1 MMNRRLRPP
10 PHGSMLDA
18 TLHLSECR
26 SGKWKTKTMT
36 LRVSTA
42 VYPSLDGR
50 TALVTG
56 GASGIGAAIVRGFAR
71 QGSRVAIL
79 DVDDIAGRALA
90 SELGDDVLFLHCD
103 LTDVDALRGAVAEVE
118 ARFGP
123 IRALVNNAANDQ
135 RFEIDEIT
143 PEQWDASQSVNIRQ
157 QFFVAQAVRAG
168 MRDAG
173 GGAIVNMSSTAW
185 MNGVGTMVPYTE
197 AKAGVVGLTRSL
209 GAGLGVDNIRVNA
222 IAPGGVMTERQLRLW
237 HTPESRERMVQIQAI
252 HQDLLEEDIA
262 DAVLFLSADDS
273 RMITKQCLRVDG
285 GLR

>member
-1 MMNRRLRPP
+1 
-10 PHGSMLDA
+10 MLDA

-26 SGKWKTKTMT
+26 STKWKTKTMS
-36 LRVSTA
+36 LRA
-42 VYPSLDGR
+42 VYPSLRGR

-71 QGSRVAIL
+71 QGARVAVL
-79 DVDDIAGRALA
+79 DVADDAGEALA
-90 SELGDDVLFLHCD
+90 AELGADALFVHCD
-103 LTDVDALRGAVAEVE
+103 LTDVEALRAAVRHVE
-118 ARFGP
+118 SEFGP
-123 IRALVNNAANDQ
+123 VRALVNNAANDQ
-135 RFEIDEIT
+135 RFEIDDIT

-157 QFFVAQAVRAG
+157 QFFLAQAVAPG
-168 MRDAG
+168 MRTAG

-185 MNGVGTMVPYTE
+185 MNGVGNMIPYTV

-209 GAGLGVDNIRVNA
+209 GEGLGADNIRVNA

-237 HTPESRERMVQIQAI
+237 HTPESKEHMVRNQAI
-252 HQDLLEEDIA
+252 HHDLLEEDIA

>member
-1 MMNRRLRPP
+1 
-10 PHGSMLDA
+10 
-18 TLHLSECR
+18 
-26 SGKWKTKTMT
+26 MT
-36 LRVSTA
+36 LRTSTA

-79 DVDDIAGRALA
+79 DVDDDSGRALA
-90 SELGDDVLFLHCD
+90 AELGDTVLFLHCD
-103 LTDVDALRGAVAEVE
+103 LTDVAAIRTAVTEVE

-123 IRALVNNAANDQ
+123 VRALVNNAANDQ
-135 RFEIDEIT
+135 RFDIDEIT

-157 QFFVAQAVRAG
+157 QFFVAQAVLAG
-168 MRDAG
+168 MRSTG
-173 GGAIVNMSSTAW
+173 GGAIVNMTSTAW
-185 MNGVGTMVPYTE
+185 MNGVGNMVPYSA
-197 AKAGVVGLTRSL
+197 AKAGAVGLTRSL
-209 GAGLGVDNIRVNA
+209 GAGLGADNIRVNA

-237 HTPESRERMVQIQAI
+237 HTPESKERMVQVQAI
-252 HQDLLEEDIA
+252 HQDLLEDDIA

>member
-1 MMNRRLRPP
+1 MMDRRLRPP

-36 LRVSTA
+36 LRA
-42 VYPSLDGR
+42 NYPSLSGR
-50 TALVTG
+50 TVLVTG

-71 QGSRVAIL
+71 QGARIAFLDLDDVA
-79 DVDDIAGRALA
+79 GEALVA
-90 SELGDDVLFLHCD
+90 ELGDNVLFLHCD

-185 MNGVGTMVPYTE
+185 MNGVGTMVPYTA

-237 HTPESRERMVQIQAI
+237 HTPESKERMVQIQAI

>member
-1 MMNRRLRPP
+1 
-10 PHGSMLDA
+10 
-18 TLHLSECR
+18 
-26 SGKWKTKTMT
+26 MT
-36 LRVSTA
+36 LRASTA

-50 TALVTG
+50 TVLVTG
-56 GASGIGAAIVRGFAR
+56 GSSGIGAAIVRGFAR
-71 QGSRVAIL
+71 QHSRVAIL
-79 DVDDIAGRALA
+79 DVDDDSGVALA
-90 SELGDDVLFLHCD
+90 AELGDDVLFLHCD
-103 LTDVDALRGAVAEVE
+103 LTDAEAIRAAVAEVE
-118 ARFGP
+118 SRLGP

-157 QFFVAQAVRAG
+157 QFFVAQAALAG
-168 MRDAG
+168 MRAAG
-173 GGAIVNMSSTAW
+173 GGSIVNMTSTAW
-185 MNGVGTMVPYTE
+185 MNGVGNMVPYTT

-209 GAGLGVDNIRVNA
+209 GAGLGPDNIRVNA

-237 HTPESRERMVQIQAI
+237 HTPESKEHMVRIQAI
-252 HQDLLEEDIA
+252 HEDLLEDDIA